1 MLVEVLIV
9 ATKSDIENCHRLG
22 KNGNTIVQFVN
33 RNIFNEILE
42 KKLTYTKPLTF
53 LNLVLVMT
61 LRFML
66 VKI

>member
-1 MLVEVLIV
+1 MLVEVHIV
-9 ATKSDIENCHRLG
+9 ATKSDIEDCHKLG

-33 RNIFNEILE
+33 RNILNEILE
-42 KKLTYTKPLTF
+42 KKLTYTKTLTF